1 MVELFEIF
9 WSSKIELRVVILATL
24 IMGCVWYWQDHKR
37 KQKEQ
42 HQERLNQI
50 DLDDD
55 WRGDLYTEEQQKRIK
70 EMWKKGE
77 YNKL

>member
-9 WSSKIELRVVILATL
+9 WSAKIELRVIILATL